1 MTKYMLKTP
10 YYVGDAMN
18 MPGEMFEI
26 KKLKHPIVLSGKRHR
41 YREVNTGALF
51 SSKRSIKQHFTKGT
65 YKSEYPKRL
74 LYILSL
80 ITVYELGKYILSNAY
95 IRLTAN
101 DEIDVPCDYDIDS
114 HADLNGVHN
123 YNAGGK

>member
-1 MTKYMLKTP
+1 MTMYMLKTP
-10 YYVGDAMN
+10 YYVGNTMN
-18 MPGEMFEI
+18 MSGEMFEI
-26 KKLKHPIVLSGKRHR
+26 KKLKHPIVLSGKRYR

-74 LYILSL
+74 LYIISL
-80 ITVYELGKYILSNAY
+80 LTVYELSKYVTNEII

-101 DEIDVPCDYDIDS
+101 NEIDAPCDYDMNS

-123 YNAGGK
+123 YNAGGC

>member
-26 KKLKHPIVLSGKRHR
+26 KKLKHPIVLSGKKHR

-51 SSKRSIKQHFTKGT
+51 SSKRSIKQHFTKGA
-65 YKSEYPKRL
+65 YKFEYPKRL
-74 LYILSL
+74 LYIISL
-80 ITVYELGKYILSNAY
+80 LTVYELSKYITELIITDIQANRA
-95 IRLTAN
+95 IKRLGHA
-101 DEIDVPCDYDIDS
+101 IDYEEE
-114 HADLNGVHN
+114 
-123 YNAGGK
+123 

>member
-26 KKLKHPIVLSGKRHR
+26 KKLKHPIVLSGKKYR

-51 SSKRSIKQHFTKGT
+51 KSKQSIKQHFTKGT

-74 LYILSL
+74 LYIISL
-80 ITVYELGKYILSNAY
+80 LALYELSKYVTNEILIKLS
-95 IRLTAN
+95 AN
-101 DEIDVPCDYDIDS
+101 DEIDQPKDYEEE
-114 HADLNGVHN
+114 
-123 YNAGGK
+123 Y